1 LTEQNL
7 SPNTGSPSY
16 HSIHLTP
23 EELKRLPSD
32 QALQAC
38 LEFRRLLQ
46 ILTGILASPDK
57 DLTLR
62 AVAMDLIYTQALKEA
77 SGRLPDER
85 TPVVY
90 DIKAVSKRLGIPPA
104 QIRRAYD
111 ELEQVGGVHIVNR
124 QMPRRRRKHE
134 QADVWNSSHDDHPS
148 GVD

>member
-1 LTEQNL
+1 MA
-7 SPNTGSPSY
+7 GSDPQPETSSAY
-16 HSIHLTP
+16 HSLHLTP
-23 EELKRLPSD
+23 EELKQLPPD
-32 QALQAC
+32 KMVQAC
-38 LEFRRLLQ
+38 LEYRRLLQ
-46 ILTGILASPDK
+46 ILTGMLASPDK

-77 SGRLPDER
+77 SGQLPDER

-90 DIKAVSKRLGIPPA
+90 DIKTVSERLGIPPA

-148 GVD
+148 GVG

>member
-1 LTEQNL
+1 MAGNDPQPET
-7 SPNTGSPSY
+7 SSAY
-16 HSIHLTP
+16 HFLHLTP
-23 EELKRLPSD
+23 EELKQLPPD
-32 QALQAC
+32 KVLQAC
-38 LEFRRLLQ
+38 LEYRRLLQ

-77 SGRLPDER
+77 TGRLPDEK

-111 ELEQVGGVHIVNR
+111 ELEQVGGVHIVGR
-124 QMPRRRRKHE
+124 QFPRKRGRQGE
-134 QADVWNSSHDDHPS
+134 AESGNATHDDHPS